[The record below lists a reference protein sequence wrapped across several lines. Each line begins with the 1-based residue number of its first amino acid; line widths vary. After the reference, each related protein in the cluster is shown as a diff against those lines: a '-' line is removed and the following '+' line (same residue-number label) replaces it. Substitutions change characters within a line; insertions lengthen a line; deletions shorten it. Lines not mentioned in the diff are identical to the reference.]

1 MSDADACAGQW
12 YPCFDLWDLGRCVLV
27 ALPPQTPLGALRTR
41 GILTFTIYVYVDT
54 RRGAL
59 VFEAGPGG
67 NLLRVAR
74 VQGTMQERLQGLEVL
89 RGADAPIIILMTTFT
104 L

>member
-1 MSDADACAGQW
+1 M
-12 YPCFDLWDLGRCVLV
+12 
-27 ALPPQTPLGALRTR
+27 ALPPQTPLGALPTR

-89 RGADAPIIILMTTFT
+89 RGADAPIIILMTTST
-104 L
+104 LRV